1 MKVLRTPA
9 ELRAELAVA
18 RSQRLIGFVPT
29 MGALHEG
36 HLSLVRAARSA
47 NEIVVASIFVNP
59 LQFGPNEDFAAYPRN
74 EAHDVEQL
82 GSAGADVVFT
92 PALDEMYP
100 PGRSTTINVGSLGEV
115 LEGAHRPGHFD
126 GVCTVVAKLFNM
138 VGPTRAYF
146 GQKDAQQV
154 AVIRRMVR
162 DLDFDLEIV
171 VCPTVRE
178 ADGLAMSSRNAYLSD
193 HERSK
198 ATALFRALES
208 GRSRLIQTG
217 DVSESEKA
225 MQEVFAA
232 EAVSPDYTAVC
243 DPDSFGPLD
252 PNGPVLLAVAA
263 RIGRAR
269 LIDNMLVTSADME
282 GVARGA
288 PRS

>member
-1 MKVLRTPA
+1 MKILTTPA

-74 EAHDVEQL
+74 EAHDIEQL
-82 GSAGADVVFT
+82 GGAGADAVFT
-92 PALDEMYP
+92 PTLDEMYP

-138 VGPTRAYF
+138 VGPACVYF

-193 HERSK
+193 DERSK
-198 ATALFRALES
+198 ATALFRALET

-225 MQEVFAA
+225 MQDVFAD
-232 EAVSPDYTAVC
+232 EAVSVDYTAAC
-243 DPDSFGPLD
+243 DPDSFGP
-252 PNGPVLLAVAA
+252 PNPYGPVLLAVAA

-282 GVARGA
+282 GVASGA